1 MTHFSFPKRI
11 SDSIERRAPMA
22 FRKSIILS
30 FGLLL
35 IYSASLA
42 AAKPDLWD
50 FWLKYDP
57 ASKMTVDHSA
67 WDQFLQS
74 YLVVRVGDVNRIQYG
89 QVSKADQTRLSDYI
103 KQLEKT
109 TVSRLNRAEQKAF
122 WINLYNALTVKV
134 ILDHYPVKTIRDIDI
149 SPGLFTNG
157 PWGKKLVTI
166 ENQKVSLDDIE
177 HRILRPIWKDAR
189 IHYGVNCAS
198 IGCPN
203 LQSVAYTMNNT
214 EDLLEKGAREYIND
228 DRGVFFDNGKLVVSS
243 IYRWFKID
251 FGGNDAGVI
260 AHLLKFARPELQV
273 KLQSADRIT
282 DTRYDWTLNDVESVP

>member
-1 MTHFSFPKRI
+1 MT
-11 SDSIERRAPMA
+11 
-22 FRKSIILS
+22 FRKSVVLS
-30 FGLLL
+30 FGLLF

-50 FWLKYDP
+50 FWLKNDP
-57 ASKMTVDHSA
+57 VSKITIDHSA
-67 WDQFLQS
+67 WDQFLRS
-74 YLVVRVGDVNRIQYG
+74 YLVMRKGDVNRIQYG
-89 QVSKADQTRLSDYI
+89 QVSLSDQTKLSDYI
-103 KQLEKT
+103 KLLEQT

-134 ILDHYPVKTIRDIDI
+134 ILDHYPVKSIRDIDI
-149 SPGLFTNG
+149 SPGLFSNG

-189 IHYGVNCAS
+189 VHYGVNCAS

-214 EDLLEKGAREYIND
+214 EDLLDKGAREYIND
-228 DRGVFFDNGKLVVSS
+228 DRGAFFDNGRLVVSS

-260 AHLLKFARPELQV
+260 AHLIKYARPKLQE
-273 KLQSADRIT
+273 KLQSVNRIT
-282 DTRYDWTLNDVESVP
+282 DTRYDWTLNDVGSTP